1 MTGGAPVQTRDRR
14 WPVVAAVLLLS
25 AGAAGCARSD
35 PADPATAGTSPIT
48 TSPAVTTSASASESA
63 SAVAGTSTPAASP
76 APVSPTTSVP
86 TKPGR
91 SGTTTSAAG
100 PLLVL
105 RRTGGLV
112 GVQDAVRIERSGA
125 WTADRSGAGTTGR
138 LPEATR
144 RSLVAL
150 LQGSTWA
157 TEGASS
163 PGGACPDGF
172 RYAITA
178 AGRTL
183 STDDCRV
190 ASQPTLRLL
199 VATVLAATGL

>member
-1 MTGGAPVQTRDRR
+1 MPTWGRR
-14 WPVVAAVLLLS
+14 WPVVAVALLLG
-25 AGAAGCARSD
+25 AGTAGCAGSD
-35 PADPATAGTSPIT
+35 PAVPATAGTRPTIVSPT
-48 TSPAVTTSASASESA
+48 VTTSASASESA
-63 SAVAGTSTPAASP
+63 SAVAVGGTSTPAASP
-76 APVSPTTSVP
+76 APVSPTSVP
-86 TKPGR
+86 SKPGR

-125 WTADRSGAGTTGR
+125 WTADRSGAGTAGR

-144 RSLVAL
+144 RVLVAL
-150 LQGSTWA
+150 LQGSAWA

-163 PGGACPDGF
+163 PGGACADGF

>member
-1 MTGGAPVQTRDRR
+1 M
-14 WPVVAAVLLLS
+14 
-25 AGAAGCARSD
+25 
-35 PADPATAGTSPIT
+35 
-48 TSPAVTTSASASESA
+48 
-63 SAVAGTSTPAASP
+63 
-76 APVSPTTSVP
+76 
-86 TKPGR
+86 
-91 SGTTTSAAG
+91 
-100 PLLVL
+100 
-105 RRTGGLV
+105 
-112 GVQDAVRIERSGA
+112 QDAVRIERSGA

-190 ASQPTLRLL
+190 VSQPTLRLL